1 MMVCERVVGY
11 KAGLNGQRPSRA
23 VRPAAVM
30 SSAVGMAQAIA
41 RSRLQD
47 YVSTPLIRRLQPT
60 SAAAAAAGST
70 EDHQR
75 ATGSS
80 HAVGGPAGD
89 PGCYEKKLL
98 IAPPRSDGRTTSCL
112 SGCKSVD
119 NSNNNDSVIFFIPW
133 DLELSTG
140 VKK

>member
-11 KAGLNGQRPSRA
+11 KTGLNGQRPSRA

-60 SAAAAAAGST
+60 PASAAGST